1 MWAAFNGQARQVEVL
16 ELLVAAGADLAAKNT
31 DGCRRAVGRAQQEH
45 THPSASPTVGDRWT
59 ALMLAAKNGHV
70 DAAAALIF
78 AGADISATSND
89 GYERPTPRRSA
100 RAVAQR
106 TWSAIQHATRH
117 TAHVHRDPLAG
128 TLRNTWPVASASL
141 RSTPRR
147 CARCGER
154 RVSLRPRTWPAR
166 TAQCRRWGS

>member
-31 DGCRRAVGRAQQEH
+31 DGCRRAVGRAQREH

-78 AGADISATSND
+78 AGADINATSND

-100 RAVAQR
+100 RSRAENVVCHTTCDPSHSARTPGPARRHAAEHVAGRFRKSAEYAEAVRKVRRA
-106 TWSAIQHATRH
+106 SCLPAAS
-117 TAHVHRDPLAG
+117 DLAG
-128 TLRNTWPVASASL
+128 
-141 RSTPRR
+141 
-147 CARCGER
+147 
-154 RVSLRPRTWPAR
+154 
-166 TAQCRRWGS
+166 